1 METDIQKT
9 RVLKTIEET
18 RLVAII
24 RLPDLQYAAGLV
36 RALLAGGVNAL
47 EFTLTNRDSID
58 VIQTL
63 KSEIPEFA
71 HGEAVIGA
79 GTVLT
84 MDDLRAVL
92 DAGAQFIVSPT
103 LNPELIKACN
113 EAGVPVM
120 PGAYTPTEIVAAWNY
135 GADIVKVFPARAL
148 GPSYIKDVLN
158 ALPHLRLMP
167 TGGID
172 QSNLA
177 AYLASGVAGV
187 GIGGNLIDA
196 KVIAAQDWA
205 AVTQT
210 ASSYSQ
216 IVRQHTAKG

>member
-1 METDIQKT
+1 MQTDTQKE
-9 RVLKTIEET
+9 RVLSTISKS

-24 RLPDLQYAAGLV
+24 RLPDLQHAAGLV

-58 VIQTL
+58 VIKTL
-63 KSEIPEFA
+63 KAEIPEFA
-71 HGEAVIGA
+71 RGEAVIGA

-84 MDDLRAVL
+84 LDDLRAVL
-92 DAGAQFIVSPT
+92 DAGAQFVVSPM
-103 LNPELIKACN
+103 LNPDLIKGCK

-135 GADIVKVFPARAL
+135 GADVVKVFPARAL
-148 GPSYIKDVLN
+148 GPSYIKDVLA

-172 QSNLA
+172 LN
-177 AYLASGVAGV
+177 
-187 GIGGNLIDA
+187 
-196 KVIAAQDWA
+196 
-205 AVTQT
+205 
-210 ASSYSQ
+210 
-216 IVRQHTAKG
+216 